1 MLSSIINSVID
12 FYSEYAGTPMSSLDM
27 HGYAWQSAKKADSSS
42 NLVSITAELCD
53 FGQVT

>member
-1 MLSSIINSVID
+1 MLLSIINSVID